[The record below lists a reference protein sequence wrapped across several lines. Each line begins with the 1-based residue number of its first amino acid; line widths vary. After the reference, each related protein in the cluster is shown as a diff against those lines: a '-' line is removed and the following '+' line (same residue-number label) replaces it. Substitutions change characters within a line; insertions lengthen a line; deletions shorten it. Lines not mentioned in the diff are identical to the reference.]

1 MSYPNQRIIKLK
13 PTSVKNAKGRQ
24 FLGIFNDIWCN
35 ALKDLT
41 ATYFILYLYLA
52 SRNPRDPLELSQVAV
67 KNETGMAKS
76 TYYKAVNIL
85 VEKGYL
91 VETSS
96 NHYEFYDTPH
106 VSERNNNIPRAKL
119 KTLSCEQS
127 STHEKGEV
135 NNINNKYT
143 STNIRDIVS
152 TSGNN
157 ISLEGT
163 PEAINIDSFFGE
175 W

>member
-13 PTSVKNAKGRQ
+13 PTGVKNAKGRQ
-24 FLGIFNDIWCN
+24 FLGIYNDIWCA

-41 ATYFILYLYLA
+41 VTYFILYLYLA
-52 SRNPRDPLELSQVAV
+52 SRNPCDPLELSQVAV

-76 TYYKAVNIL
+76 TYYKAFNIL

-96 NHYEFYDTPH
+96 NHYDFYDTPH
-106 VSERNNNIPRAKL
+106 VSQRNNKIPRAKL
-119 KTLSCEQS
+119 LIPSDEQS
-127 STHEKGEV
+127 STPEKGEV
-135 NNINNKYT
+135 NNINNKYKRV
-143 STNIRDIVS
+143 NKRDTVS
-152 TSGNN
+152 TSGNS
-157 ISLEGT
+157 ISLERT
-163 PEAINIDSFFGE
+163 PEAISIDSFFDE